1 MDRVQFGIYAGTVC
15 LVGFSLAAYMIMR
28 ENLGSRT
35 LALGIGSVAAAL
47 LLFIIQLLFELQ
59 PTIMRDHI
67 STLYTLDRGESSV
80 RQPSYSL
87 EPLSKANVPITRPMV
102 DIEASRWL
110 REHNPLAFQQN
121 RDKLVTDLVVFNLLA
136 FLGEAEFDWQ
146 LRRVRY
152 ATRGVGDVLYI
163 VRPESSPNECTIIK
177 STDLRAKL
185 AAAGN
190 LFSDSTGLGF
200 QIERS
205 VSPASKHCSH
215 YDQLC
220 CASQPDLPDY
230 LHRRA
235 HNVEEFRRFGLGE
248 THRSSEVA
256 RRRTA
261 ARNATD
267 RSSGGS
273 DLFRSAGT
281 ASRKRQIS
289 PVVVSAH
296 R

>member
-121 RDKLVTDLVVFNLLA
+121 RDKLVICP
-136 FLGEAEFDWQ
+136 G
-146 LRRVRY
+146 
-152 ATRGVGDVLYI
+152 
-163 VRPESSPNECTIIK
+163 
-177 STDLRAKL
+177 
-185 AAAGN
+185 
-190 LFSDSTGLGF
+190 
-200 QIERS
+200 
-205 VSPASKHCSH
+205 
-215 YDQLC
+215 
-220 CASQPDLPDY
+220 
-230 LHRRA
+230 
-235 HNVEEFRRFGLGE
+235 HNVITSDPSDNYGTE
-248 THRSSEVA
+248 
-256 RRRTA
+256 
-261 ARNATD
+261 
-267 RSSGGS
+267 SG
-273 DLFRSAGT
+273 SALDHG
-281 ASRKRQIS
+281 
-289 PVVVSAH
+289 
-296 R
+296 